1 MILYNVTVKI
11 MIAFREDWEKWMRD
25 IHIPDVMNTECFI
38 AYKISRILGEDENEG
53 VTFAI
58 QYLCPSMEKFREY
71 QEKHAKRLQA
81 DHSKKYHN
89 KYVAFRTLMEV
100 IQQETRTGFTY
111 DAKE

>member
-11 MIAFREDWEKWMRD
+11 MIAFREDWEKWMRET
-25 IHIPDVMNTECFI
+25 HIPDVMDTGFFTE
-38 AYKISRILGEDENEG
+38 YKMSRILGEDEDQG

-58 QYLCPSMEKFREY
+58 QYLCPSMEKFQEY

-100 IQQETRTGFTY
+100 IQQETRNEFTH
-111 DAKE
+111 DTKE